1 MQNDETILDLLL
13 ESNYGMLVKAVIAA
27 VDAANEIK
35 VRQKQQQQSEND
47 DTGTTDGKDGEEDD
61 GDDDR
66 PAQLNRLEVVS
77 LFRPP
82 PKFTADEQLS
92 FPRRQPCVVVGT
104 KVQSTDSRRN
114 NDHYHRDAI
123 ETILPASRAA
133 SSAISQLRTK
143 HQQRGDSSSSS
154 SSPIEASQMAMAAA
168 SLDKHTNWDI
178 PAMELIKEGIN
189 DRIQTLVT
197 DGKSAEAWLVSQN
210 EIDQFGR
217 EHREYRAD
225 LSREARNAEL
235 LVLRTLEKTANDV
248 W

>member
-1 MQNDETILDLLL
+1 MKLAWIYSL

-47 DTGTTDGKDGEEDD
+47 DTGTTNEKYAEQDD
-61 GDDDR
+61 GDDDDR

-104 KVQSTDSRRN
+104 KVQSTDSRSN

-123 ETILPASRAA
+123 ESILPAFRAA
-133 SSAISQLRTK
+133 ASAISQLRTN
-143 HQQRGDSSSSS
+143 HQQCGDSGSS

-168 SLDKHTNWDI
+168 SLDKQTNVNVFVWWCG
-178 PAMELIKEGIN
+178 KEC
-189 DRIQTLVT
+189 Q
-197 DGKSAEAWLVSQN
+197 
-210 EIDQFGR
+210 
-217 EHREYRAD
+217 
-225 LSREARNAEL
+225 L
-235 LVLRTLEKTANDV
+235 LRMR
-248 W
+248 